1 MRLHG
6 DRGSAT
12 ILARSLCFVGLFSP
26 FPPAFVGSPELS
38 INSPARADPVPWSG
52 DPTPR
57 RPRGLAPLASPGRRD
72 GATLSRGKAS
82 MLNFNINL
90 TSLAIILWSGMLII
104 AGSIWVLSSQVRK
117 VADLLE
123 DQGRETSAT
132 QLVESPYEAR
142 LAATST
148 RIARRGAS
156 GSLRSTGR
164 TSLAGARSQGQLA
177 TLRREASVLSR
188 AIASQVPDDRSAS

>member
-1 MRLHG
+1 
-6 DRGSAT
+6 
-12 ILARSLCFVGLFSP
+12 
-26 FPPAFVGSPELS
+26 
-38 INSPARADPVPWSG
+38 
-52 DPTPR
+52 
-57 RPRGLAPLASPGRRD
+57 
-72 GATLSRGKAS
+72 